1 MRLPCPIIIE
11 GQHVANIFF
20 GQFFFEDE
28 AIDIKYFES
37 QAEKYGFDKPK
48 YIEYLKEVPVI
59 SRKKAET
66 LKQFNAALAII
77 LTKNGYAN
85 LLLKRE
91 KINELRIANQ
101 KIEESELKFRKLFE
115 QAGVGVVM
123 VESTTG
129 RFLKI
134 NNKFASMLGYSI
146 DELRQLNF
154 KSITHPDD
162 LERNLDQM
170 DLLIKN
176 QITEFSME
184 KRYIRKDGSI
194 LWSILTVT
202 GVQIDADGKLNNVA
216 IAQDITERK
225 KIEFE
230 LLESELK
237 FRRIFEQ
244 AGVGVAQVD
253 VPSGRLLKINKK
265 FADML
270 GYSMAELSQLSFQ
283 DITHPDDLAESQLQV
298 RRLLQNNIK
307 EFSIEKKY
315 VRKDGTFMWAI
326 LSVTSMGEVVDGKKN
341 NISIIQDI
349 TDRKETEQNLLESE
363 LKFRKLFEQ
372 AGAGV
377 AQVESTTG
385 KFIKIN
391 KKFADIVGYTVDEM
405 LQLTSKD
412 FTHPDDTEISLQF
425 QNRLIKEKNLEFS
438 IEKRYIR
445 KDGKIVWVKRTVT
458 SMWETE
464 EGSRHHITIVQD
476 ITASKKAELD
486 LLESEFK
493 FRRLFELAG
502 VGVAQVDISTG
513 KFVKVNKKLA
523 AMLGYT
529 IAEMLTLTFKQITYP
544 EDLKESLLNQDRL
557 IKKQIGDFSVEK
569 RYLRK
574 DGTFV
579 WAILTASSMGEVA
592 GGENFQIAIVQE
604 ITERRKAEQDL
615 RESEGKFKNIF
626 SQSPVGLILFD
637 NDGKFLDCN
646 PTCLSMFG
654 IDNVKELAGFD
665 LFNAPNLTEQQ
676 KRNVKKGKNIEFE
689 INFDFDVIKKLK
701 LYNTCKSGLS
711 FFSCISSA
719 FELHGNDKPGFLL
732 HLIDNTE
739 RKRVEHELI
748 ESEEK
753 FKSVFYQ
760 SPIGLELYDS
770 QGKLLDCNPA
780 CCSMFGIDSI
790 NEVIGFNLFDDPNLT
805 KKQKKEIKEGKD
817 VQFEIDFDF
826 GLVKKLNLYNTSKSG
841 RSVFSCLATSFKKKG
856 TDNTGILLHLIDI
869 TESKKAQQIL
879 KEENERFQTT
889 MNAMD
894 SVVYVADMESH
905 EILFVNKY
913 ITDLFGDIKGKKCYS
928 ALQGKTAPCEFCTN
942 HLLIDANG
950 NARDPHIWDF
960 QNSVTKGWYQC
971 HDQAIRWTNG
981 DLVRFE
987 IATDI
992 TKNIENEQALKE
1004 SAKKLSELNL
1014 TKDKFFSIIAH
1025 DLKNPF
1031 AVLMSSSE
1039 LLSRYLE
1046 KNDFPKSKAKAAM
1059 ISKASSNGYALLEN
1073 LLVWAKSQT
1082 GGH

>member
-544 EDLKESLLNQDRL
+544 EDLKESLLN
-557 IKKQIGDFSVEK
+557 K
-569 RYLRK
+569 
-574 DGTFV
+574 
-579 WAILTASSMGEVA
+579 EV
-592 GGENFQIAIVQE
+592 
-604 ITERRKAEQDL
+604 
-615 RESEGKFKNIF
+615 S
-626 SQSPVGLILFD
+626 LILFRY
-637 NDGKFLDCN
+637 
-646 PTCLSMFG
+646 
-654 IDNVKELAGFD
+654 I
-665 LFNAPNLTEQQ
+665 
-676 KRNVKKGKNIEFE
+676 
-689 INFDFDVIKKLK
+689 LK
-701 LYNTCKSGLS
+701 
-711 FFSCISSA
+711 I
-719 FELHGNDKPGFLL
+719 
-732 HLIDNTE
+732 
-739 RKRVEHELI
+739 
-748 ESEEK
+748 
-753 FKSVFYQ
+753 
-760 SPIGLELYDS
+760 
-770 QGKLLDCNPA
+770 
-780 CCSMFGIDSI
+780 
-790 NEVIGFNLFDDPNLT
+790 
-805 KKQKKEIKEGKD
+805 KKEI
-817 VQFEIDFDF
+817 
-826 GLVKKLNLYNTSKSG
+826 
-841 RSVFSCLATSFKKKG
+841 
-856 TDNTGILLHLIDI
+856 
-869 TESKKAQQIL
+869 
-879 KEENERFQTT
+879 
-889 MNAMD
+889 
-894 SVVYVADMESH
+894 
-905 EILFVNKY
+905 
-913 ITDLFGDIKGKKCYS
+913 
-928 ALQGKTAPCEFCTN
+928 
-942 HLLIDANG
+942 
-950 NARDPHIWDF
+950 
-960 QNSVTKGWYQC
+960 
-971 HDQAIRWTNG
+971 
-981 DLVRFE
+981 
-987 IATDI
+987 
-992 TKNIENEQALKE
+992 
-1004 SAKKLSELNL
+1004 
-1014 TKDKFFSIIAH
+1014 
-1025 DLKNPF
+1025 
-1031 AVLMSSSE
+1031 
-1039 LLSRYLE
+1039 
-1046 KNDFPKSKAKAAM
+1046 
-1059 ISKASSNGYALLEN
+1059 
-1073 LLVWAKSQT
+1073 
-1082 GGH
+1082 